1 MTSALLMLV
10 LGLQAPAWRVTPVA
24 PSVGDTI
31 VLARFVPAG
40 PGAVAR
46 MRPLEATGLV
56 EPLGPPMATTVPGGV
71 RVTLRVA
78 LFAPGMH
85 ALAMPAIEVTHPD
98 GMVEAILGDT
108 AVVDV
113 VPVIPDSV
121 TDPRPMPS
129 QAPLARPVRSLART
143 IAPAAVV
150 LVILLAWLAWWRRAP
165 RPVKAPSPDELPAE
179 LPLMRWLATGERRA
193 VATLA
198 EKRLRAAVAARAPD
212 AASHLGHDDWIA
224 ALHRLGNDWPVDELI
239 DVATSLERARFAP
252 LAGDDLAELVDRVDV
267 VVGRLAP
274 SEEAE
279 AETQ

>member
-1 MTSALLMLV
+1 MMSALLV
-10 LGLQAPAWRVTPVA
+10 LMVGFQTATWRVTPAA

-31 VLARFVPAG
+31 VLERFVPAG

-46 MRPLEATGLV
+46 MRPLEPNDLV
-56 EPLGPPMATTVPGGV
+56 EPLGPPTATAVAGGV
-71 RVTLRVA
+71 RITLKVA

-85 ALAMPAIEVTHPD
+85 ALTMPAIEVTHPD

-113 VPVIPDSV
+113 APVIPDSV
-121 TDPRPMPS
+121 TNPRPMPS
-129 QAPLARPVRSLART
+129 QAPLARPVRSTVRAV
-143 IAPAAVV
+143 APAAVV
-150 LVILLAWLAWWRRAP
+150 LVLLAAWLAWWRRAP
-165 RPVKAPSPDELPAE
+165 RPVKAPPPEDAPAE

-198 EKRLRAAVAARAPD
+198 EKRLRAAVAEHAPD

-224 ALHRLGNDWPVDELI
+224 ALRRLGNEWPVDELI